1 MLSITLGYIVSEKPI
16 DGVKWFVKQVSDVSD
31 VPCGSPCLIVGYS
44 KAKSDP
50 RFKSILEKRLDHLT
64 FWTFK
69 KTEKRSDYETDIE
82 SFYSFILDRVTSGVS
97 YYYAC
102 PYKLRYSQAKWLVNA
117 LKIGVGSCIY
127 ISDKFIYLS
136 YGRGF
141 VVGMSFCDLEYMGI
155 DPSEVVSMALSNKA
169 NIVVNDSDKRVFSL
183 ARTLKNKK
191 YAVTRFIEL
200 RDKNV
205 KKEIHTHRNVRSE
218 GLNTM
223 LHRAIEE
230 RVQNP
235 SEQGVRLRG

>member
-1 MLSITLGYIVSEKPI
+1 MFSVTLGYVVSDKRI
-16 DGVKWFVKQVSDVSD
+16 DGIKWFVKQVSNVSD
-31 VPCGSPCLIVGYS
+31 VPCGTPCLIVGYS
-44 KAKSDP
+44 SAKEDP
-50 RFKSILEKRLDHLT
+50 RFKSILDKKLDDVT

-69 KTEKRSDYETDIE
+69 KTEKRADYEVDLE
-82 SFYSFILDRVTSGVS
+82 SFYSFILGRVTSGVS

-102 PYKLRYSQAKWLVNA
+102 PYRLKYSQAKWLINV

-127 ISDKFIYLS
+127 ISEGFIYLS

-141 VVGMSFCDLEYMGI
+141 VVGMSFDDLDYMGI
-155 DPSEVVSMALSNKA
+155 DHSKVVSMILLNRN

-205 KKEIHTHRNVRSE
+205 KKEIHADRHFRSE
-218 GLNTM
+218 GRDTM
-223 LHRAIEE
+223 LHRASEE
-230 RVQNP
+230 RVQDTP
-235 SEQGVRLRG
+235 